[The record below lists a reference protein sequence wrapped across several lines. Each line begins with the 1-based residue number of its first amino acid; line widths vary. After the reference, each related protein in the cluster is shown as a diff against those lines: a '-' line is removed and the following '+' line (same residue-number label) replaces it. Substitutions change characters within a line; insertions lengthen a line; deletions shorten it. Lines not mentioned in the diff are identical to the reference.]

1 MQSTIIMLQ
10 LYGYI
15 LITHMVSTFKRLLII
30 IASNAIIL
38 NQNKTNLFLQSG
50 LWKIDHL
57 LFLIFHLILLEWEEL
72 LFILIKTRSSWL
84 RRKFILCLLALKTQL
99 WIGSFL
105 VDSLILENH
114 WSRLVSEKLK
124 KKQVLMLNFM
134 VFWDSESFFHL
145 DMDKETYIFL
155 VSWWQK
161 ALVKYSC
168 RRMR

>member
-1 MQSTIIMLQ
+1 MQSKIIMLQ

-84 RRKFILCLLALKTQL
+84 RRNLCLLALKIQP

-161 ALVKYSC
+161 DLVKYSC
-168 RRMR
+168 RRMS